1 MNEEL
6 KAKIEAACAA
16 ASDTFKKYDAK
27 MGYIG
32 NASVKPD
39 WSGKKYIRL
48 CIAEQYNGEE
58 ERIVSAWCFVEVET
72 GLILKAASWKTPAKN
87 FSRGRLEDLH
97 NELYVARH
105 RHGF

>member
-32 NASVKPD
+32 KASVKPD

-48 CIAEQYNGEE
+48 CIAEQYGEE
-58 ERIVSAWCFVEVET
+58 QERILSAWCFVEVET
-72 GLILKAASWKTPAKN
+72 GLILKAASWKAPAKN
-87 FSRGRLEDLH
+87 FSRGSLEDLH
-97 NELYVARH
+97 KESYVVSH
-105 RHGF
+105 RFGF